1 MTILGMLAWFAAA
14 VSLWLGAR
22 RYDHA
27 IGRAYQWLAGG
38 AALYC
43 SGLVVIEILGGTT
56 NPAPGLSFTNLPAL
70 LALAATAV
78 GTAILATAEREGGPA
93 GRRPDGPDGGGAGAS
108 GGAGG
113 AAGVRDSILPGLA
126 DGYVMA
132 VALLVIGWTTVFSAE
147 FHRSGDRPGTFL
159 LALVHPLA
167 DLAVLGALLPMVT
180 AAWRRVML
188 PYLALIV

>member
-1 MTILGMLAWFAAA
+1 MTVLGMLAWFAAA

-43 SGLVVIEILGGTT
+43 SGLVVTEALGGTT
-56 NPAPGLSFTNLPAL
+56 NPAPSLSFTNLPSL

-78 GTAILATAEREGGPA
+78 GIAILATAGREGGTA
-93 GRRPDGPDGGGAGAS
+93 GRRPDGPDGGSAGTS
-108 GGAGG
+108 GGGAEG
-113 AAGVRDSILPGLA
+113 AAGARDSILPGLA

-147 FHRSGDRPGTFL
+147 FH
-159 LALVHPLA
+159 
-167 DLAVLGALLPMVT
+167 
-180 AAWRRVML
+180 
-188 PYLALIV
+188 